1 MRKLTIFKC
10 RSIERHADILFYP
23 FVLPF
28 FLPCLPLLLYFF
40 LTPRLDEMNGI
51 LGRKVVLYACR
62 SIERHLQI
70 AFFACR
76 SIERHAKMAIVTCR
90 SMERHL
96 KMGML
101 ACRSIGR
108 HLKAWIRYRR
118 PSLVAGTL
126 AWIRYRRPSLVA
138 GTLAWIRYRR
148 PSLVA
153 GKNMYKKVGNLK
165 TCVDRMEDFI
175 RRCSNQ
181 RSRFNSGVSEPASQP
196 SQPT

>member
-1 MRKLTIFKC
+1 
-10 RSIERHADILFYP
+10 
-23 FVLPF
+23 
-28 FLPCLPLLLYFF
+28 
-40 LTPRLDEMNGI
+40 MNGI

-165 TCVDRMEDFI
+165 TYVDRYGEFHPSKFPSIWPTPPRTNHPCCHMCVAAILTNVSTRNDRLDDVRI
-175 RRCSNQ
+175 PRRGLSI
-181 RSRFNSGVSEPASQP
+181 
-196 SQPT
+196 